1 MRVLGPTRMVLTDCS
16 PLPVYHGSR
25 VAVRMRGIICVM
37 NGPSYMSDSPFR
49 SLSTTADWTDAQ
61 DQSEDH
67 PVVVFKHSSA
77 CSVSG
82 KANKELQRLA
92 EDTPLPV
99 YKLVV
104 QESRA
109 LSDTIAEALDVRHET
124 PQAIVLAARDPVF
137 DASHFDVTAVALQE
151 AVRSAPSSTN

>member
-1 MRVLGPTRMVLTDCS
+1 
-16 PLPVYHGSR
+16 
-25 VAVRMRGIICVM
+25 
-37 NGPSYMSDSPFR
+37 MSDSPFR

-82 KANKELQRLA
+82 KANKELHRLA

-109 LSDTIAEALDVRHET
+109 LSNTIAEALNVRHET

-137 DASHFDVTAVALQE
+137 DASHFDVTADALQE